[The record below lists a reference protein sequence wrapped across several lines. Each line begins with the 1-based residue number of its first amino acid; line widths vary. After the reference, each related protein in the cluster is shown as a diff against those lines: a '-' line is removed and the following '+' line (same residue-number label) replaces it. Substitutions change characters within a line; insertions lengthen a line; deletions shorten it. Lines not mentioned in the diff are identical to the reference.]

1 MTITEKEGGCR
12 VGLTRTVIEDLS
24 VTRAARL
31 LGTEQAWVEA
41 LCYISVCIRA

>member
-12 VGLTRTVIEDLS
+12 VGLTRAVIEDLS

-41 LCYISVCIRA
+41 FCYISLPLRW